1 MGIPQGI
8 MPLENLIRDVARLA
22 EGEKQQNDTPFVA
35 ASLLG
40 PILLSRLEVK
50 KKYEGLLERLSGEP
64 TESTAP
70 EDQMIQY
77 ARSMERPEEFN
88 LAQWISRIH
97 LRE

>member
-1 MGIPQGI
+1 
-8 MPLENLIRDVARLA
+8 MPLENLVRDVARLV
-22 EGEKQQNDTPFVA
+22 EGEKQQSDAPFVA

-50 KKYEGLLERLSGEP
+50 KKYEGLLEKLQSEP
-64 TESTAP
+64 MEPTAP

-77 ARSMERPEEFN
+77 ARGMERPEEPN